1 MSIDEQLNILEKYG
15 LSPIELFIINLI
27 FLTQEGYEE
36 PYLLRYL
43 KIPENKENF
52 RPTLLKLQDKGI
64 ILKSY
69 KIPEKGSKFD
79 PLEIPL
85 NQNFFKTFWKSS
97 FELGKELFETYPMF
111 TNINGYTVS
120 LRSIAKKFNSLE
132 DFYRFYGKSISWN
145 LDKHKEIID
154 LINWEQQNNIGFL
167 RMSLSSFVIEQKWNE
182 LKALKD
188 GDVAN
193 INFDTLVQI

>member
-15 LSPIELFIINLI
+15 LNPIELFIVNLI

-111 TNINGYTVS
+111 VNINGITYS

>member
-1 MSIDEQLNILEKYG
+1 M
-15 LSPIELFIINLI
+15 FIN
-27 FLTQEGYEE
+27 
-36 PYLLRYL
+36 
-43 KIPENKENF
+43 
-52 RPTLLKLQDKGI
+52 
-64 ILKSY
+64 
-69 KIPEKGSKFD
+69 
-79 PLEIPL
+79 
-85 NQNFFKTFWKSS
+85 
-97 FELGKELFETYPMF
+97 M
-111 TNINGYTVS
+111 NGTTVS

>member
-15 LSPIELFIINLI
+15 LNPIELFIVNLI

-52 RPTLLKLQDKGI
+52 RPTLLKLQNKGI

-85 NQNFFKTFWKSS
+85 NQNFFKSFWKSS

>member
-15 LSPIELFIINLI
+15 LNPIELFIVNLI

-52 RPTLLKLQDKGI
+52 RPTLLKLQNKGI

>member
-15 LSPIELFIINLI
+15 LNPIELFIVNLI

-111 TNINGYTVS
+111 ININGTTVS

>member
-1 MSIDEQLNILEKYG
+1 MNIDEQLNILEKYG
-15 LSPIELFIINLI
+15 LNPIELFIINLI

-111 TNINGYTVS
+111 VNINGITYS

-154 LINWEQQNNIGFL
+154 LINWEQQNNVGFL

>member
-15 LSPIELFIINLI
+15 LNPIELFIVNLI